1 MNEIG
6 DDMIQLPTTIG
17 REERL
22 KAAECRRMAGET
34 KLYRKGR
41 RSEWKCRWLFWEG
54 GLEAIISSRQTAAQK
69 LLVCKTI
76 WYYMYWDANEMSCY
90 HHQLASDCPE
100 SCRTNCQIEI
110 WSPKHHWKSKK
121 RPCPWFIAASSVKVA
136 AKRHKNLIQVAVRGL
151 TRCSPSSLAKQ
162 PLGGK
167 RKSNLPHTSRK
178 SSKSRVKISWGLDI
192 WGIQKVATATRS
204 SNLWRVSTWWTAGS
218 LSLTISSPESDWSFR
233 AKITL
238 RLLQNSSVTTSVL
251 RDACYDKER
260 FLWVHHFTLQPT
272 VVKTAVTCQSMI
284 EGPSGRAQVHWDGTW
299 KWLSMFDTWRI
310 HNKDVFLNDSW

>member
-1 MNEIG
+1 MRCHV
-6 DDMIQLPTTIG
+6 TITSL
-17 REERL
+17 RVIAL
-22 KAAECRRMAGET
+22 KAAEQTVRS
-34 KLYRKGR
+34 KYGR
-41 RSEWKCRWLFWEG
+41 QSTIGSPKNVPALG
-54 GLEAIISSRQTAAQK
+54 SSRPHLSKSLQKGTKTWSRWQSGGSLAA
-69 LLVCKTI
+69 VP
-76 WYYMYWDANEMSCY
+76 
-90 HHQLASDCPE
+90 H
-100 SCRTNCQIEI
+100 
-110 WSPKHHWKSKK
+110 
-121 RPCPWFIAASSVKVA
+121 PW
-136 AKRHKNLIQVAVRGL
+136 
-151 TRCSPSSLAKQ
+151 PSSHLEVT
-162 PLGGK
+162 K

>member
-110 WSPKHHWKSKK
+110 WSPKHHWKSNK

-162 PLGGK
+162 PLGGHEEK
-167 RKSNLPHTSRK
+167 VEPAPHVSQVSQVSCQDFLGIGHMGNSK
-178 SSKSRVKISWGLDI
+178 SSHCNSQLQPVESRHLMNCWQPFSHHLL
-192 WGIQKVATATRS
+192 TRIRLKFQS
-204 SNLWRVSTWWTAGS
+204 KDHP
-218 LSLTISSPESDWSFR
+218 SSPPKQQCHHLGFGR
-233 AKITL
+233 
-238 RLLQNSSVTTSVL
+238 RLL
-251 RDACYDKER
+251 R
-260 FLWVHHFTLQPT
+260 
-272 VVKTAVTCQSMI
+272 
-284 EGPSGRAQVHWDGTW
+284 
-299 KWLSMFDTWRI
+299 
-310 HNKDVFLNDSW
+310 